1 MRDLIAAFSGA
12 ARRRMTDAGWR
23 KRAGDIYSLELGDG
37 FHAWLG
43 LNRASKHV
51 PLKINPVVGLR
62 YDPVERLLVEFL
74 GKPMRFSATIARPI
88 GYLTP
93 SHGFLQLRV
102 AAQVDAEPVA
112 EELVALV
119 NDYGLPFARRHADP
133 DSLTAAIAAGGNVPN
148 PDRARLLLPALQ
160 FLQGRKEEAR
170 ASVAAGLDHFPDS
183 CAGPAAA
190 EYHRFAAVFTAR
202 AERTSELSWDPFVI
216 T

>member
-1 MRDLIAAFSGA
+1 
-12 ARRRMTDAGWR
+12 MTDAGWR
-23 KRAGDIYSLELGDG
+23 KRAGDIYSLELGNG
-37 FHAWLG
+37 FHARLG

-62 YDPVERLLVEFL
+62 YHPVEQLVAELLGE
-74 GKPMRFSATIARPI
+74 PMGFSATIARPV

-93 SHGFLQLRV
+93 SRSFLQLQLQLQV
-102 AAQVDAEPVA
+102 AAEADAEPVA

-133 DSLTAAIAAGGNVPN
+133 DALAAMIVAGGNVPN

-170 ASVAAGLDHFPDS
+170 ASVAVGLDHFPDS
-183 CAGPAAA
+183 CAGPASA
-190 EYHRFAAVFTAR
+190 EYHRFAAGFTAR
-202 AERTSELSWDPFVI
+202 AGRASELS
-216 T
+216 

>member
-1 MRDLIAAFSGA
+1 MIAAFSGA

-62 YDPVERLLVEFL
+62 YHPVEQLVAELLGE
-74 GKPMRFSATIARPI
+74 PMGFSATIARPV

-93 SHGFLQLRV
+93 SRSFLQLQV
-102 AAQVDAEPVA
+102 AAEIDAEPVA

-119 NDYGLPFARRHADP
+119 NDYGLPFARRHAYP
-133 DSLTAAIAAGGNVPN
+133 DALTAAIVAGGNVPN

-160 FLQGRKEEAR
+160 FLQGRKEEAL
-170 ASVAAGLDHFPDS
+170 ASVAAGLDHFPDRS
-183 CAGPAAA
+183 ASPAGA
-190 EYHRFAAVFTAR
+190 EYHRFAAGLTAR
-202 AERTSELSWDPFVI
+202 AGRASELS
-216 T
+216 

>member
-1 MRDLIAAFSGA
+1 MRDLIGAFSSA
-12 ARRRMTDAGWR
+12 ARRRMDDEGWR

-62 YDPVERLLVEFL
+62 YHPVEQLVAELLGE
-74 GKPMRFSATIARPI
+74 PMGFSATIARPV

-93 SHGFLQLRV
+93 SRSFLQMQVV
-102 AAQVDAEPVA
+102 AEVDAEPVA

-119 NDYGLPFARRHADP
+119 NDYGLPFARCHADP
-133 DSLTAAIAAGGNVPN
+133 DALTDAIVAGGNVPN
-148 PDRARLLLPALQ
+148 PDRARLLLPALH
-160 FLQGRKEEAR
+160 FLQGRKEVAR
-170 ASVAAGLDHFPDS
+170 ASVAAGLAYFPDR

-190 EYHRFAAVFTAR
+190 EYHRFAAGLAAR
-202 AERTSELSWDPFVI
+202 AGRTSELS
-216 T
+216 